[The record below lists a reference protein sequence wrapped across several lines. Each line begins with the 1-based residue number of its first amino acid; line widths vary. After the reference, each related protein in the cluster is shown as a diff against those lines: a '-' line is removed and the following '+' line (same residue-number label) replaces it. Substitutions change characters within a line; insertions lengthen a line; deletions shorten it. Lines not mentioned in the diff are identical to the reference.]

1 VLHRIDGFDESKFNQ
16 SQTEDM
22 KKVTKGC
29 RNVLQDLEAHLN
41 KFRVLANDS
50 TPGWKTQ
57 VRQAWKR
64 VQWDQSKIDGLRSR
78 IVSSISLFNLVVGKV
93 DQWVNLHLLSI
104 NTMHRD

>member
-1 VLHRIDGFDESKFNQ
+1 MLHRIDGLDESEFNQ
-16 SQTEDM
+16 SQIEDV
-22 KKVTKGC
+22 KEVIKGC

-64 VQWDQSKIDGLRSR
+64 IQWDQSEIDGFRSR
-78 IVSSISLFNLVVGKV
+78 IVSSISLFNLVVGKMN
-93 DQWVNLHLLSI
+93 QFVNLHLLSI
-104 NTMHRD
+104 NSMHLD

>member
-1 VLHRIDGFDESKFNQ
+1 MLHRIDGLDESEFNQ
-16 SQTEDM
+16 SQIEDV
-22 KKVTKGC
+22 KEVIKGC

-64 VQWDQSKIDGLRSR
+64 IQWDQCEIDGFRSR
-78 IVSSISLFNLVVGKV
+78 IVSSISLFNLVVGKMN
-93 DQWVNLHLLSI
+93 QWVNLHLLSI
-104 NTMHRD
+104 NSMPLD